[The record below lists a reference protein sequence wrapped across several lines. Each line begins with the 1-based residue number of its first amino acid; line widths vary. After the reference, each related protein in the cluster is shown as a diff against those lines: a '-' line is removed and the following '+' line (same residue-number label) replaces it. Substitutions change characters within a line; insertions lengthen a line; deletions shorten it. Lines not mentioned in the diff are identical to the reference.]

1 MVLLMSCIQQQIE
14 INVEMLLELATVIS
28 LLHIFLCLI
37 AVPNLA

>member
-1 MVLLMSCIQQQIE
+1 MVLLMSCIQQQIQ
-14 INVEMLLELATVIS
+14 INVELATVIS